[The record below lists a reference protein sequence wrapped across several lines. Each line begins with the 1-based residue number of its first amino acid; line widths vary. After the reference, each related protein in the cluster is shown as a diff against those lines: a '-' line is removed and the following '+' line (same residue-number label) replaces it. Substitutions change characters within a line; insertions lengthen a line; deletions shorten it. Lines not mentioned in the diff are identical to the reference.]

1 MGGPA
6 KDGGLMDILLNELQ
20 SMASMAADAAIVK
33 AGETSGAA
41 LFSTGRKGAAEVDAG
56 PAKSQG

>member
-1 MGGPA
+1 
-6 KDGGLMDILLNELQ
+6 MDIRLNEPQL
-20 SMASMAADAAIVK
+20 MALTAADAAIVK

-41 LFSTGRKGAAEVDAG
+41 LFWTGRKGAAEVDAG